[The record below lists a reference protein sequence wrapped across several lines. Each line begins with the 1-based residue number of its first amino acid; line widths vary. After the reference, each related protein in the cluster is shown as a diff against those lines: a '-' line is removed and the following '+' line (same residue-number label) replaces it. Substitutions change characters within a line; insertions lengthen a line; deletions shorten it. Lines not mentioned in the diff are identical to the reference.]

1 MASDKT
7 TMSTAHKA
15 ALAEGRA
22 NGRAVRE
29 YLEALEATKPK
40 RGRRRTPES
49 VTKRLETIEGDLA
62 GASGV
67 KKVQLLQERR
77 DLKGELE
84 SLGATVDL
92 TGVET
97 AFIKAAK
104 SYSENKGIAY
114 ATWREIGVP
123 TDVLKR
129 AGLTRGS

>member
-114 ATWREIGVP
+114 ATWREAGVP

>member
-22 NGRAVRE
+22 NGRAVRD

-40 RGRRRTPES
+40 RGRKRTPES
-49 VTKRLETIEGDLA
+49 VKKRLETIEGDLA

-77 DLKGELE
+77 DLTGELE
-84 SLGATVDL
+84 NLSATVDL

-114 ATWREIGVP
+114 ATWREVGVP

>member
-22 NGRAVRE
+22 NGRAVRD

-40 RGRRRTPES
+40 RGRKRTPES
-49 VTKRLETIEGDLA
+49 VKKRLETIEGDLA

-77 DLKGELE
+77 DLTGELE
-84 SLGATVDL
+84 NLSATVDL

-104 SYSENKGIAY
+104 SYSENKSIAY
-114 ATWREIGVP
+114 ATWREVGVP